1 MGQNTVEPDG
11 PKMTISYGARAQHT
25 GSLGLETHSK
35 YAILAAFPR
44 QRCFRERAAVL
55 LLYIHFLHC

>member
-25 GSLGLETHSK
+25 GSLRLETHSK
-35 YAILAAFPR
+35 YAILAATMLSR
-44 QRCFRERAAVL
+44 TRRSAAFIHTLPAL
-55 LLYIHFLHC
+55 LII